1 MNVNVTTEMIR
12 PVMARSAR
20 RDSGASVDIGVSAGL
35 ISLKKRDSPIGRART
50 CRAGRF
56 FRIRRIAERL
66 VGERVAEF
74 CGAEEE
80 FASGPQRPHN
90 EPWNEKLLP
99 VFFGCGLPGQL

>member
-35 ISLKKRDSPIGRART
+35 ISLKKRDSPIGWAET

-56 FRIRRIAERL
+56 FRTRRIAERV
-66 VGERVAEF
+66 VGEGLAEF

-80 FASGPQRPHN
+80 FASSPQRAQN
-90 EPWNEKLLP
+90 EPWNEKRLP
-99 VFFGCGLPGQL
+99 LFFGCGLPGQ